1 MGNKH
6 IGVAIATGFYGNKL
20 PLLFI
25 NPVYSLFLLLDTAN
39 RLLTSG
45 SGLDLTLMTL
55 RSVYYCTQSFNSS
68 ENLFVRFFCPSHII
82 HYYYTHTHRN
92 DCTSDLLSLHVI
104 LPSCLSPSHVHTQE
118 IDLKAGG
125 GYTVTIGEMCRMMLT
140 KLEWFGTLFPRIPVN
155 VQKEL
160 EEKLSVAQKA
170 AR

>member
-6 IGVAIATGFYGNKL
+6 IGVAIATGFYGNKQ

-82 HYYYTHTHRN
+82 HYYCTHTHTHKTAHW
-92 DCTSDLLSLHVI
+92 TSYLCVLYYHPVSLPHI
-104 LPSCLSPSHVHTQE
+104 HTQE

-160 EEKLSVAQKA
+160 EEKLSVAQRA